1 MCVSSRE
8 LLTYSKN
15 IKYNLFEKLS
25 VVTLLSA
32 QEWVF
37 NVNLSYNQLVNLT
50 SISRIYLI

>member
-1 MCVSSRE
+1 MGHCGNNDSDDFHHMCVSSRE

-32 QEWVF
+32 QEWLF
-37 NVNLSYNQLVNLT
+37 NVN
-50 SISRIYLI
+50 